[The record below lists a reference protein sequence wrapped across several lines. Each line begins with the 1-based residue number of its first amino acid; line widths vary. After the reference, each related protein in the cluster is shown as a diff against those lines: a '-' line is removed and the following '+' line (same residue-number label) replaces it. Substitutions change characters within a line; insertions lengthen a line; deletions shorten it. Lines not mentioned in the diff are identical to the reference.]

1 MQSNFNHLKHNI
13 FLPLIL
19 FSIVSFSCVYFNTFY
34 NAETSFKKA
43 MKIIEVIADDSYID
57 SIPTLFNSTQIII
70 ISFQAAIISNE
81 TFVSKY
87 WFVV

>member
-1 MQSNFNHLKHNI
+1 
-13 FLPLIL
+13 
-19 FSIVSFSCVYFNTFY
+19 
-34 NAETSFKKA
+34 

-57 SIPTLFNSTQIII
+57 SIPILLNSTQII

-87 WFVV
+87 WIVV